1 MSFRSFMGILIITG
15 GLASVALSSK
25 EPKPVFKNS
34 TIPVHE
40 YSFDPI
46 YITVPSKK
54 MLQYT
59 ELD

>member
-15 GLASVALSSK
+15 GLASMVLSPKETKSVFENSAL
-25 EPKPVFKNS
+25 
-34 TIPVHE
+34 PVHE

-54 MLQYT
+54 MLQDAG
-59 ELD
+59 LD